1 MVFSIKKKNI
11 KKHVFYKKK
20 HGFSK
25 KNMVLIKNH
34 GFYKKKP
41 WLLPTQLLEIYIM
54 PKLVI
59 RNNMLVGSGNIFN
72 SRHYFTKSVDK

>member
-34 GFYKKKP
+34 GFYKKKTMVIANP
-41 WLLPTQLLEIYIM
+41 ASRNIYNAETCY
-54 PKLVI
+54 P
-59 RNNMLVGSGNIFN
+59 
-72 SRHYFTKSVDK
+72 